1 MINILYKTRAP
12 TRLDRYRAYET
23 SSHALSATD
32 VRFPLFAA
40 FDFAPAASPRA
51 RFRLSSCLRPNVA
64 YSARLSALL
73 FHDVDA
79 SFVVVVVVGSRV
91 ASSSLVVIVPA
102 SPTVANCRRRSA
114 AVGEVATAFR
124 VARAPR
130 SSLAPRLAAG
140 RRIRSRARASDEF
153 AARRGEARGPR
164 ESRE

>member
-1 MINILYKTRAP
+1 M
-12 TRLDRYRAYET
+12 
-23 SSHALSATD
+23 
-32 VRFPLFAA
+32 
-40 FDFAPAASPRA
+40 
-51 RFRLSSCLRPNVA
+51 
-64 YSARLSALL
+64 
-73 FHDVDA
+73 DA

-153 AARRGEARGPR
+153 ATRRGEARRGDR
-164 ESRE
+164 GSRANRIACVDDNSRVARVAVLNDIGVVGVVDVHFLDDDGFLLLLGRLGRHALGAALEIDGGLAR